1 MKINTENLKGKL
13 AFISGATGGIGKAIA
28 IALAEEGCDLFLT
41 SKTNSSL
48 QKLAKL
54 LKKFDI
60 RVEVYSSDLS
70 NKKEIYDMIKY
81 INENFK
87 GIDIL
92 INSAGIFPNDKL
104 FMINDE
110 AYSKVMNINFRSAF
124 IFTRE
129 FAKHMSKKKWG
140 RIVNI
145 GSSSAYS
152 GFRETS
158 LYCATK
164 HALLGFSR
172 AIHDELKQ
180 FNVRSYYIS
189 PSSTQSRMGIMTKG
203 QDYETFLHPNDIA
216 KYVVFSISFDSN
228 LVSEEIFLKRMIIR

>member
-1 MKINTENLKGKL
+1 MKINTDNLKGKC

-28 IALAEEGCDLFLT
+28 MTLAEQGCDLFLT
-41 SKTNSSL
+41 STTNHSLQLVVESL
-48 QKLAKL
+48 QKYNVR
-54 LKKFDI
+54 I
-60 RVEVYSSDLS
+60 VSHSGDLS
-70 NKKEIYDMIKY
+70 NIKEIYNIIKY
-81 INENFK
+81 ANKNFK

-104 FMINDE
+104 FMIDDE
-110 AYSKVMNINFRSAF
+110 AYSKVMDINFRSAF
-124 IFTRE
+124 LFTRE
-129 FAKHMSKKKWG
+129 FSKYMSNEKWG

-152 GFRETS
+152 GFGGTS

-172 AIHDELKQ
+172 SIHDELKE
-180 FNVRSYYIS
+180 FNVRCYYIS
-189 PSSTQSRMGIMTKG
+189 PSSTQSKMGRMTKG
-203 QDYETFLHPNDIA
+203 QDYDTFLHPTDIA

-228 LVSEEIFLKRMIIR
+228 LVSEEIFLKRMLIR

>member
-1 MKINTENLKGKL
+1 MKINTENLKGKC
-13 AFISGATGGIGKAIA
+13 AFISGATGGIGKEIA
-28 IALAEEGCDLFLT
+28 IALAREGCDLFLT
-41 SKTNSSL
+41 STTNSSL
-48 QKLAKL
+48 QQ
-54 LKKFDI
+54 
-60 RVEVYSSDLS
+60 VEAFSGDLS
-70 NKKEIYDMIKY
+70 DENEIYNIVKCAK
-81 INENFK
+81 ENFK

-92 INSAGIFPNDKL
+92 VNSAGIFPNENLFTIDDK
-104 FMINDE
+104 

-129 FAKHMSKKKWG
+129 FSKYMSKKGWG

-152 GFRETS
+152 GFGGTS

-172 AIHDELKQ
+172 AIHDELKE

-189 PSSTQSRMGIMTKG
+189 PSSTQSKMGMATKG
-203 QDYETFLHPNDIA
+203 QDYETFLQPGDIA
-216 KYVVFSISFDSN
+216 KYVVFSISFDSSIM
-228 LVSEEIFLKRMIIR
+228 SEEVFLKRMIIR